1 MHIAGGVY
9 RELCSVPVWN
19 TLFGSGGRAAA
30 ALSGLTSEVT
40 LYTYLAEEEL
50 NSLKH
55 IENMGVCLNLVTR
68 LCPIAFSYFHP
79 LSTPCIQPERSSL
92 VEHPLIEVVG
102 DAVLRFGFLEGSAK
116 VQGERVVFDPQTW
129 QNQESYYSN
138 GSTAKEL
145 AIVLNELELLH
156 KGYGNN
162 VHETAQKVLREERA
176 SIVIV
181 KQGPVGS
188 TVFEDNGNVSFI
200 PAYESEL
207 VFKLGTGDVFSALF
221 AFYWAKMKLPPVVA
235 ADKASRA
242 VSIYSENRLFSF
254 SQSQLE
260 QREPLKTRLS
270 RSVCVEGSLDT
281 IGQRYVLEEIKFLLN
296 ELGQKAYCPV
306 LDLDKHIDIRPDVV
320 LVVNDNLTSGQIRKV
335 NDFCHSGSKIV
346 VLDERGLGLDI
357 DYNYDKLT
365 TDLTTSI
372 YSTFWV

>member
-9 RELCSVPVWN
+9 RELCDVPVWN

-30 ALSGLTSEVT
+30 AVSALTSET
-40 LYTYLAEEEL
+40 ILHTYLAEEER
-50 NSLKH
+50 SALKH
-55 IENMGVCLNLVTR
+55 IENMGVCLDLTTR
-68 LCPIAFSYFHP
+68 SCPIAFSYFHP

-92 VEHPLIEVVG
+92 AGHPPIEVIG

-156 KGYGNN
+156 KDCGNN
-162 VHETAQKVLREERA
+162 LHEAAQKLLREECA

-181 KQGPVGS
+181 KQGPIGS
-188 TVFEDNGNVSFI
+188 TVFEDNGNVTFI
-200 PAYESEL
+200 PAYKSEL
-207 VFKLGTGDVFSALF
+207 VFKLGTGDIFSALF
-221 AFYWAKMKLPPVVA
+221 AFYWAEMKLLPVVA
-235 ADKASRA
+235 ADNASRA
-242 VSIYSENRLFSF
+242 VSIYSESRFFSL

-260 QREPLKTRLS
+260 QREPLKTHQCRTV
-270 RSVCVEGSLDT
+270 RVEGSIDT
-281 IGQRYVLEEIKFLLN
+281 IGQRYTLEEIKYLLN

-306 LDLDKHIDIRPDVV
+306 LDIDKNIDTHPDVV
-320 LVVNDNLTSGQIRKV
+320 LVVNDNLTYDQIREV
-335 NDFCHSGSKIV
+335 NDFCLHGSKVV
-346 VLDERGLGLDI
+346 VLDERGLALNI

-365 TDLTTSI
+365 SDLSTSI